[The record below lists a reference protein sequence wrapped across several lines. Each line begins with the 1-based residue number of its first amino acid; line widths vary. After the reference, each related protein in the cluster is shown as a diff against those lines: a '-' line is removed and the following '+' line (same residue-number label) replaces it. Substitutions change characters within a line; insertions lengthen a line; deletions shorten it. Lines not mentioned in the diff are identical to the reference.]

1 MQDILNLIIAKIFE
15 KNVVKESKEKV
26 RLKEVEKIHIY
37 FHGNK
42 KVLWKME
49 SQVKK
54 SSVEKKRFKVINAVE
69 NAEK

>member
-1 MQDILNLIIAKIFE
+1 MFE
-15 KNVVKESKEKV
+15 KNMVKESKQKV
-26 RLKEVEKIHIY
+26 RLEEVEKIHIY

-42 KVLWKME
+42 EVLCKME